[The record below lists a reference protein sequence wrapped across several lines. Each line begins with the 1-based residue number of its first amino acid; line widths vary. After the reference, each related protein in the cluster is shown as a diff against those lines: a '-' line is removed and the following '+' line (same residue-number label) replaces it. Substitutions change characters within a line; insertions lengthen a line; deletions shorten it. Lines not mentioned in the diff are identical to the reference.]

1 MTRKFKS
8 DKLLKEKS
16 REEIEMIAKS
26 YLELEIAA
34 KKAQVEEREY
44 ESMGI
49 KIPKKQKIQQS
60 QEIVNDSVKDL
71 NYF

>member
-1 MTRKFKS
+1 
-8 DKLLKEKS
+8 
-16 REEIEMIAKS
+16 MIAKS

-34 KKAQVEEREY
+34 KKAQIEEREY